1 MLASI
6 THGLRAAGKQPKL
19 VVLLWAWY
27 ALLSLIPALPAHAWL
42 STALNASPAAA
53 TALQRFDFGL
63 LGEISNYD
71 QSNVAG
77 LLMAGVMAGMIVAL
91 VSSVF
96 VFGGILE
103 VLGSDDE
110 RRSFMHRFYRG
121 GGHFFWRFFRLT
133 IAAGVCLAV
142 SIAGVS
148 TALGAVTSPLA
159 NSEWEPGF
167 YLAGVGT
174 IVVLVA
180 VGALFL
186 LALDYSRIRVAR
198 EDSRGMLRAYV
209 RGLGFVLRRLFTTYG
224 VAIPFVAILAV
235 LVWAYLGY
243 ETISPPAGTWGAIAM
258 LILIQ
263 QAVVFG
269 RVFLR
274 LALVGAERHVELMAR
289 PAPNSIA
296 SAAYVP
302 AAAPASGAPPA
313 GPEASPSEPARN

>member
-6 THGLRAAGKQPKL
+6 THGLRAAGKLPKL

-27 ALLSLIPALPAHAWL
+27 ALLSLIPALPAYAWL
-42 STALNASPAAA
+42 SAALNVSPAAA

-71 QSNVAG
+71 QSNVGG

-96 VFGGILE
+96 AFGGILE
-103 VLGSDDE
+103 VLESDEE

-133 IAAGVCLAV
+133 IVAGVCLAV
-142 SIAGVS
+142 SITAVS
-148 TALGAVTSPLA
+148 AALGAVTSPLA

-167 YLAGVGT
+167 YLAGFGT

-198 EDSRGMLRAYV
+198 DDSRGMLRAYLG
-209 RGLGFVLRRLFTTYG
+209 GLGFVLRRLFTTYG
-224 VAIPFVAILAV
+224 VAIAMVAMLAV
-235 LVWAYLGY
+235 VVAAYLGY
-243 ETISPPAGTWGAIAM
+243 ETKAPAAATWGAIAM
-258 LILIQ
+258 LVLIQ
-263 QAVVFG
+263 QAVVLG

-274 LALVGAERHVELMAR
+274 LALIAAERHVELGAR
-289 PAPNSIA
+289 PAPIRI
-296 SAAYVP
+296 
-302 AAAPASGAPPA
+302 APATSVPVTTAVSVTAPA
-313 GPEASPSEPARN
+313 GPEASPAEPARN